1 MANVV
6 VHLELLAAGQF
17 SLTHPSPLPHS
28 QLRNRFAA
36 GWRFLE
42 FCPHFRPVEDEFP
55 FLLRGSS
62 MRHLYLNHLAILVAA
77 LIQFFLGALWYSL
90 FFAKPWMALTGHT
103 PGERPKG
110 AIVAMFSSFI
120 GGLILSFV
128 LAHVVAWSGVGT
140 VGWGA
145 VIGFICWLGF
155 IAAPLLSETMY
166 EKRSYRLFAIN
177 SGYWLVSLLIS
188 GALLAVWQ

>member
-1 MANVV
+1 MH
-6 VHLELLAAGQF
+6 HL
-17 SLTHPSPLPHS
+17 H
-28 QLRNRFAA
+28 
-36 GWRFLE
+36 
-42 FCPHFRPVEDEFP
+42 
-55 FLLRGSS
+55 
-62 MRHLYLNHLAILVAA
+62 LNHMAILVAA

-120 GGLILSFV
+120 GGLILSLV

-145 VIGFICWLGF
+145 FIGFICWLGF
-155 IAAPLLSETMY
+155 IAAPLLSETLY
-166 EKRSYRLFAIN
+166 EKRPYRLFAIN